1 MKKQQLKNIF
11 DLNIAVVLMSTSGV
25 LGKSILFPPEITI
38 WWRCLFAAF
47 IIGLFCW
54 YKKYNLKIKS
64 KKDAGSLLLS
74 GFLLGGHWVTYFYA
88 LQLSNVAIGMLSLF
102 TYPIITTLLEPLF
115 FKINLSKYQL
125 ILGGVII
132 IGIYF
137 LTPEMNFENNDTKG
151 VLMGI
156 ISAFFYALRNI
167 ITKRNVAHYNASI
180 VMFYQLIV
188 IVLILWPF
196 SISYNYTDTS
206 NWIKIVS
213 LAFITTALGH
223 TLFVNSFKN
232 FTISTASIMG
242 SMSPIYGIILGIIFL
257 SEIPSTTTL
266 FGGALILT
274 TVFIESFKSA
284 KK

>member
-11 DLNIAVVLMSTSGV
+11 DLNIAVILMSTSGV

-38 WWRCLFAAF
+38 WWRCLFTAF

-64 KKDAGSLLLS
+64 KKDAVSLLLS

-88 LQLSNVAIGMLSLF
+88 LHLSNVAIGMLSLF

-115 FKINLSKYQL
+115 FKTKLSKYQL
-125 ILGGVII
+125 VLGAII
-132 IGIYF
+132 IVGIYF
-137 LTPEMNFENNDTKG
+137 LTPEMNFDNNDTKG

-156 ISAFFYALRNI
+156 LSACFYAVRNI
-167 ITKRNVAHYNASI
+167 ITKRNVHHYNASI
-180 VMFYQLIV
+180 VMLYQLIV
-188 IVLILWPF
+188 VVLILWPF
-196 SISYNYTDTS
+196 SITYNYVDTS
-206 NWIKIVS
+206 NWIKIAS
-213 LAFITTALGH
+213 LALITTALGH

-242 SMSPIYGIILGIIFL
+242 SMSPIYGIILGVIFL

-266 FGGALILT
+266 FGGALILA
-274 TVFIESFKSA
+274 TVFIESIKST

>member
-64 KKDAGSLLLS
+64 KKDAASLLLS

-125 ILGGVII
+125 VLGGVII

-156 ISAFFYALRNI
+156 ISASFYALRNI

>member
-1 MKKQQLKNIF
+1 MKKLHLKNIL
-11 DLNIAVVLMSTSGV
+11 DLNIAVVLMSTSGI

-64 KKDAGSLLLS
+64 RKDASWLLLS

-88 LQLSNVAIGMLSLF
+88 LHLSNVAIGMLSLF

-115 FKINLSKYQL
+115 FKTKLSKYQL
-125 ILGGVII
+125 LLGGVII
-132 IGIYF
+132 VGIYF
-137 LTPEMNFENNDTKG
+137 LIPEMNFDNNDTKG

-156 ISAFFYALRNI
+156 LSACFYAVRNI

-188 IVLILWPF
+188 VVLILWPF
-196 SISYNYTDTS
+196 SITYNYADTS

-213 LAFITTALGH
+213 LALVTTALGH

-242 SMSPIYGIILGIIFL
+242 SMSPIYGIILGVIFL
-257 SEIPSTTTL
+257 SEIPSITTI
-266 FGGALILT
+266 FGGILILA
-274 TVFIESFKSA
+274 TVFIESFKST

>member
-11 DLNIAVVLMSTSGV
+11 DLNIAVILMSTSGV

-47 IIGLFCW
+47 IIGIFCW

-64 KKDAGSLLLS
+64 RKDASWLLLS

-88 LQLSNVAIGMLSLF
+88 LHLSNVAIGMLSLF

-115 FKINLSKYQL
+115 FKTKLSKYQL
-125 ILGGVII
+125 VLGAII
-132 IGIYF
+132 IVGIYF
-137 LTPEMNFENNDTKG
+137 LTPEMNFDNNDTKG

-156 ISAFFYALRNI
+156 LSACFYAVRNI

-196 SISYNYTDTS
+196 SISYNYEDTS

-213 LAFITTALGH
+213 LALVTTALGH

-242 SMSPIYGIILGIIFL
+242 SMSPIYGIILSVIFL
-257 SEIPSTTTL
+257 SEIPSITTI
-266 FGGALILT
+266 FGGILILT
-274 TVFIESFKSA
+274 TVFIESFKST

>member
-64 KKDAGSLLLS
+64 KKDAASLLLS

-125 ILGGVII
+125 VLGGVII

>member
-1 MKKQQLKNIF
+1 MKKQQLKNIL
-11 DLNIAVVLMSTSGV
+11 DLNIAVLLMSTSGV

-64 KKDAGSLLLS
+64 RRDLVSLLLS

-88 LQLSNVAIGMLSLF
+88 LHLSNVAIGMLSLF

-115 FKINLSKYQL
+115 FKIKLSKYQL
-125 ILGGVII
+125 LLGGII
-132 IGIYF
+132 VIGIYF
-137 LTPEMNFENNDTKG
+137 LTPEMDFKNNDTKG

-156 ISAFFYALRNI
+156 LSAVFYALRNI
-167 ITKRNVAHYNASI
+167 ITKRNIAHYNASI

-188 IVLILWPF
+188 IILILWPF
-196 SISYNYTDTS
+196 TITYEYADTS

-213 LAFITTALGH
+213 LALVTTALGH

-242 SMSPIYGIILGIIFL
+242 SMSPIYGIILGVIFL
-257 SEIPSTTTL
+257 SEIPSISTL
-266 FGGALILT
+266 FGGTLILA
-274 TVFIESFKSA
+274 TVFIESFRSTKM
-284 KK
+284 